1 MTVSERPARRRRD
14 SARPGRRGTAR
25 ARALAVGALAVGAV
39 GAGAAWWWRR
49 APAAVEGSGGRG
61 PVAVDVPAARRGLD
75 DRVTR
80 ARALPTDRQRP
91 RRPEPAG
98 SDAATGNARD
108 GWPWDLRGK
117 KTMPGLVTMVFEP
130 GCWLG
135 PVALCQALAPMIRAC
150 DRGDRDD
157 CLAIGQY
164 LADEPPRLLV
174 ARSFFDQACR
184 LGVDEAC
191 ERLARTLAD
200 DPTPCAD
207 DPFACSVR
215 ALRTGDL
222 ALHEDACRLGAAE
235 SCVMLGVL
243 RADAAGQKAGFV
255 AACQLGSSM
264 ACGGLAHALDP
275 ACQPSK
281 DQACFPPDEVTAR
294 AALELACAGG
304 WTMGLT
310 CPP

>member
-1 MTVSERPARRRRD
+1 MNR
-14 SARPGRRGTAR
+14 
-25 ARALAVGALAVGAV
+25 
-39 GAGAAWWWRR
+39 
-49 APAAVEGSGGRG
+49 
-61 PVAVDVPAARRGLD
+61 
-75 DRVTR
+75 
-80 ARALPTDRQRP
+80 
-91 RRPEPAG
+91 
-98 SDAATGNARD
+98 
-108 GWPWDLRGK
+108 
-117 KTMPGLVTMVFEP
+117 LVTMVFEP

-135 PVALCQALAPMIRAC
+135 SVALCQALAPMIRAC

-164 LADEPPRLLV
+164 LAGEPPQLLV

-184 LGVDEAC
+184 LGVRRMRASAWTGP
-191 ERLARTLAD
+191 LAGEST
-200 DPTPCAD
+200 TCAN

-264 ACGGLAHALDP
+264 ACGGLAHALDS
-275 ACQPSK
+275 ACQPFVKTGRVFHPTKSSR
-281 DQACFPPDEVTAR
+281 AR
-294 AALELACAGG
+294 PSSWRVPAGG
-304 WTMGLT
+304 PWA
-310 CPP
+310 

>member
-1 MTVSERPARRRRD
+1 
-14 SARPGRRGTAR
+14 
-25 ARALAVGALAVGAV
+25 
-39 GAGAAWWWRR
+39 
-49 APAAVEGSGGRG
+49 
-61 PVAVDVPAARRGLD
+61 
-75 DRVTR
+75 
-80 ARALPTDRQRP
+80 
-91 RRPEPAG
+91 
-98 SDAATGNARD
+98 
-108 GWPWDLRGK
+108 
-117 KTMPGLVTMVFEP
+117 MPGLVTMVLEP

-135 PVALCQALAPMIRAC
+135 PAEVCQALAPMIHGC
-150 DRGDRDD
+150 DEGDPDD

-164 LADEPPRLLV
+164 LADEPPRMLV

-243 RADAAGQKAGFV
+243 RANAAGQKAGFV

-275 ACQPSK
+275 ACQPSE